1 MFISNRISDL
11 QPEIAE
17 WRRDFHQHPE
27 ICYEEVRTSKR
38 VKELLESFGVDKIET
53 GMGKTGVVAVIEG
66 KENTSGRMIG
76 LRADM
81 DALPISEIN
90 EFEHK
95 STIDNRMHACGHD
108 GHTSMLL
115 GAAKYLAETRNFNGT
130 AILIFQPAEEG
141 GAGAKKMIEDG
152 LFDKYNVDEVY
163 GMHNM
168 PGIPIGQFAM
178 RVGGIMAAA
187 DFFDIEIEGLGGHAA
202 MPHNTKDPIMV
213 GSQIFNAIQTII
225 SRQVDPIES
234 GVISVTQFHAGDAY
248 NVIPQTAKLCGTMR
262 SLNEDVRELMAKRMD
277 EVTENVGKAF
287 DCKAKF
293 IYRPNYPVTV
303 NHKDQ
308 VAFAAKVA
316 AEISGADKV
325 DVDTAPLMGAED
337 FSFMLQKKPG
347 AYVFVGNGDSAGLH
361 HPAYDFND
369 EAIPVGVS
377 YWAKL
382 IEMAMPA

>member
-1 MFISNRISDL
+1 MFISNRIADL

-27 ICYEEVRTSKR
+27 ICYEEVRTSKVVAER
-38 VKELLESFGVDKIET
+38 LEGFGVNEVHK
-53 GMGKTGVVAVIEG
+53 GMGKTGVVAVIKG
-66 KENTSGRMIG
+66 KDTSSGRMIG

-95 STIDNRMHACGHD
+95 STIPNRMHACGHD

-130 AILIFQPAEEG
+130 AVLIFQPAEEG
-141 GAGAKKMIEDG
+141 GAGARKMMEDG
-152 LFDKYNVDEVY
+152 LFKKFNVDAVY

-168 PGIPIGQFAM
+168 PGIPVGKFAM

-187 DFFDIEIEGLGGHAA
+187 DFFDIEIEGQGGHAA
-202 MPHNTKDPIMV
+202 MPHNTRDPIMV

-225 SRQVDPIES
+225 SREVDPIES

-262 SLNEDVRELMAKRMD
+262 SLNENVRELMAKRMG
-277 EVTENVGKAF
+277 EVTESVGNAF
-287 DCKAKF
+287 GCKARF
-293 IYRPNYPVTV
+293 LYRPNYPVTV
-303 NHKDQ
+303 NHQ
-308 VAFAAKVA
+308 AEVEFAARVA
-316 AEISGADKV
+316 AEISGEENV
-325 DVDTAPLMGAED
+325 DSNTAPLMGAED
-337 FSFMLQKKPG
+337 FSFMLQEKPG